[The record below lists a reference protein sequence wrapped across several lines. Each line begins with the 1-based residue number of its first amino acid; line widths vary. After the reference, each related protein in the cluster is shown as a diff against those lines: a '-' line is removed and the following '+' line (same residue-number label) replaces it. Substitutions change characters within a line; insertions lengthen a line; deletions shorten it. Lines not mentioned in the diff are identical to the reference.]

1 MLGLRLI
8 RMPFILLNSV
18 FLFFVLSCNS
28 KPAQASPESEELVQ
42 SFRTHFQKLFRDGQR
57 VIDNGA
63 IPIFINLVRC
73 PHADVREQAVWVR
86 SSDRRG
92 PMGPHPDGRDPLTG
106 PRRCLYVT
114 LM

>member
-42 SFRTHFQKLFRDGQR
+42 SFRTHFQKLFRDGQF
-57 VIDNGA
+57 NGVVLLA
-63 IPIFINLVRC
+63 SNGRIIYQEALGLQNAQTGRKLTKDSVFNLASVSKPIT
-73 PHADVREQAVWVR
+73 ATE
-86 SSDRRG
+86 
-92 PMGPHPDGRDPLTG
+92 
-106 PRRCLYVT
+106 Y
-114 LM
+114 